1 MSNHYA
7 IGLLVEQHHAEL
19 RNEAAQDRLARL
31 ARLGRPRQ
39 TRWWERL
46 MLSRAQNRAR
56 ATATERRLP
65 AVAAHRVRRHRPT
78 ATVAAGDSPC

>member
-7 IGLLVEQHHAEL
+7 VGLLVEQHHAEL

-31 ARLGRPRQ
+31 CPARTVASATLVGAADAVPFPARPCPR
-39 TRWWERL
+39 
-46 MLSRAQNRAR
+46 
-56 ATATERRLP
+56 P
-65 AVAAHRVRRHRPT
+65 RPT

>member
-1 MSNHYA
+1 MSNDYA

-31 ARLGRPRQ
+31 ARLGQSRRPH
-39 TRWWERL
+39 WWERL
-46 MLSRAQNRAR
+46 MLSRSQGAR
-56 ATATERRLP
+56 AAATRRRP
-65 AVAAHRVRRHRPT
+65 QPVAAPRVGRHRPT

>member
-7 IGLLVEQHHAEL
+7 VGLLVDQHHAEL

-31 ARLGRPRQ
+31 ARLGQPRQ
-39 TRWWERL
+39 PRWWERL
-46 MLSRAQNRAR
+46 MLSRAQNDLR
-56 ATATERRLP
+56 ATAARRQP
-65 AVAAHRVRRHRPT
+65 VAAPRAGQHRPT

>member
-7 IGLLVEQHHAEL
+7 TSLLIEQHHLEL

-31 ARLGRPRQ
+31 ARSGRTRRP
-39 TRWWERL
+39 RWWERL
-46 MLSRAQNRAR
+46 MLSRSH
-56 ATATERRLP
+56 TP
-65 AVAAHRVRRHRPT
+65 VRHRPT

>member
-19 RNEAAQDRLARL
+19 RDEAAQDRLARL
-31 ARLGRPRQ
+31 GQSRQ
-39 TRWWERL
+39 PRWWERL
-46 MLSRAQNRAR
+46 MLSRAQDRAR
-56 ATATERRLP
+56 ATATQRLP
-65 AVAAHRVRRHRPT
+65 QPVGAPRAGLHRPT